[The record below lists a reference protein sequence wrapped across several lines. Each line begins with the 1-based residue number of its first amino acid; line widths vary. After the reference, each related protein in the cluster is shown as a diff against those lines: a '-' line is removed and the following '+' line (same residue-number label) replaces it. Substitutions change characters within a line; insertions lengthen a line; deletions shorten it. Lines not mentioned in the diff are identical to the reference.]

1 MSSLRLA
8 LRLSMQESHQK
19 KKSGEEKVQVT
30 EVKKEMKKK
39 RSKVKKKKRPLPI
52 VVIDAKEKVVEK
64 ATTQKEKKKR
74 SKRRKEVYPPM
85 TPKLGSLQAR
95 RSFRDEEKRI
105 DVVVIGGGV
114 AGLSAAASILK
125 HGKAAKYPVNVTIL
139 EARERLGGRVN
150 TAVLQDKTRV
160 DLGAAFVHGCNT
172 TNPVYAIARKKNN
185 VCVHTAHGGYSQ
197 GWFKGPWY
205 DENGKLVT
213 KEEWK
218 DLEKLHEVIRG
229 DLWSR
234 AKELRQKSQDE
245 SIGKAFE
252 RYYALRAKEKDTPL
266 MRRLMSSKNTL
277 MWAYT
282 AALNEISLTAAYDDD
297 KKDRDSK
304 VQHTCPHVKETS
316 DKLNVPMDLS
326 NLRKLFVEKEKSNV
340 HRWYC
345 LQSGKVLISGDNDD
359 DTMTRHVQEKDH
371 HLFISLSQ
379 LSCWCASCRVFLDI
393 YAQDMTK
400 ILQCVS
406 RLHVAK
412 YGFELDIFKRDSFVL
427 SDEDRKKMEEKEEEK
442 RRKKKMEEEKKM
454 NFWQRHASVR
464 EFHLH
469 YSYRLEKIPMNHS
482 LISLTNTYSNTSNTG
497 TSRFETFD
505 TTSGTRE
512 KTKEK
517 IQKEAILRRFR
528 ELDTM

>member
-8 LRLSMQESHQK
+8 LRLSMQESRSK
-19 KKSGEEKVQVT
+19 DDEEEKVQV
-30 EVKKEMKKK
+30 VKKEKKKKKKK
-39 RSKVKKKKRPLPI
+39 RRSKVRKKQRPLPILTIDTQEKGTTQKVKKKK
-52 VVIDAKEKVVEK
+52 
-64 ATTQKEKKKR
+64 
-74 SKRRKEVYPPM
+74 SKRKKEVYPPM

-95 RSFRDEEKRI
+95 RSFRDKEKRI
-105 DVVVIGGGV
+105 NVVVIGGGV

-125 HGKAAKYPVNVTIL
+125 HGKAAKYPMNVTIL

-150 TAVLQDKTRV
+150 TAELQDKTRV
-160 DLGAAFVHGCNT
+160 DLGAAFVHGCNR
-172 TNPVYAIARKKNN
+172 TNPVYAIARKKDN

-234 AKELRQKSQDE
+234 AKELRKKSQDE

-297 KKDRDSK
+297 KKDRDTK
-304 VQHTCPHVKETS
+304 VQHTCPHVKATS
-316 DKLNVPMDLS
+316 DTLNVPMDLS

-345 LQSGKVLISGDNDD
+345 LQSRKVLISGDDD
-359 DTMTRHVQEKDH
+359 NTMARHVQEKDH

-427 SDEDRKKMEEKEEEK
+427 SEEDRKKREKEEEEK
-442 RRKKKMEEEKKM
+442 RRKKKMEEEKKK

-464 EFHLH
+464 SVRARKARDISLYYITHEF
-469 YSYRLEKIPMNHS
+469 SNVLEKNIN
-482 LISLTNTYSNTSNTG
+482 Y
-497 TSRFETFD
+497 
-505 TTSGTRE
+505 
-512 KTKEK
+512 
-517 IQKEAILRRFR
+517 
-528 ELDTM
+528 